1 MPKRHRP
8 RKHQPFVSLSL
19 HQRRDAVV
27 QLKWRIDRNAVQTGI
42 RDFWTDHLLQ
52 DPDDPACTFRWI
64 DIYFIGRDR
73 YTLWNASLV
82 TTALA
87 RQDTISTRAF
97 DTAWAKLS
105 EGEKAIESTLEFKR
119 IPRKRPSEPR
129 YSEWVRRP
137 DSRYP
142 QFDGRTFREEC
153 DRLEADIEV
162 LSPPDIGESFTLDR
176 SYAYGI
182 GLHAT
187 VAEDHLDLAAIERT
201 IARFRSLGER
211 DWPILGTTNPNM
223 GI

>member
-27 QLKWRIDRNAVQTGI
+27 QLKWRIDRNALQTGI

-52 DPDDPACTFRWI
+52 DPDDPARTFQWI

-73 YTLWNASLV
+73 CTLWNAALI

-87 RQDTISTRAF
+87 RQDAISARAF
-97 DTAWAKLS
+97 DATWAKLS
-105 EGEKAIESTLEFKR
+105 AAEKAIESALEFKR
-119 IPRKRPSEPR
+119 IPRKHPSEPR

-137 DSRYP
+137 DSHYA
-142 QFDGRTFREEC
+142 QFDGRTFRQEC
-153 DRLEADIEV
+153 DRLEAHIAAT
-162 LSPPDIGESFTLDR
+162 SPPNIGESFTLDHA
-176 SYAYGI
+176 YAYGI

-187 VAEDHLDLAAIERT
+187 VAEDHLDLAAIERS
-201 IARFRSLGER
+201 IARFRDIGER
-211 DWPILGTTNPNM
+211 DWRCTV
-223 GI
+223 